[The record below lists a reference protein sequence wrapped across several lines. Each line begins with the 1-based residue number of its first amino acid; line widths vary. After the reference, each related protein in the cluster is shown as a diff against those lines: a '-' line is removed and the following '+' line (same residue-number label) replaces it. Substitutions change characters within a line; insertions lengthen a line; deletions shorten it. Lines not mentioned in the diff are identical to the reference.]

1 MNVALKIDGLTKKY
15 KGFSLE
21 NFNLSL
27 QEGSCV
33 GLIGEN
39 GAGKSTLIKS
49 ILGMV
54 RRDGGTIVL
63 NDGSSGIED
72 LPLIRE
78 RVGYV
83 PEDQILYE
91 WMSVRQTLRFHSA
104 FYPSW
109 DSRLSAQ
116 LVQMLGLDEK
126 KKVAHL
132 SKGMKIK
139 LLLILALSH
148 RPAVL
153 LLDEPTAGLDPLVQ
167 EELIEYLEKIKREQ
181 PQLAILISSHILYDI
196 EAIATEIAIL
206 HSGNLVLFEQKEEL
220 QRVYKIVQWHSSDAS
235 LIDGL
240 RAAPFTVCSTY
251 QDGALKLLAHV
262 PNVREQQALSEL
274 ALNGAEIHSASIS
287 QLYLGLIRHK
297 IRL

>member
-1 MNVALKIDGLTKKY
+1 MNLALKIQNLTKSY

-21 NFNLSL
+21 NFNFSL
-27 QEGSCV
+27 KEGSCV

-54 RRDGGTIVL
+54 RRDRGKIVL
-63 NDGSSGIED
+63 YDGVNGIED
-72 LPLIRE
+72 PSLIRE

-83 PEDQILYE
+83 PEDQILYD

-109 DSRLSAQ
+109 DPHLSAR
-116 LVQMLGLDEK
+116 LVQMLGLDQN

-148 RPAVL
+148 RPAIL

-167 EELIEYLEKIKREQ
+167 EELIDYLEEIRRER

-206 HSGNLVLFEQKEEL
+206 HSGSLVLFEQKEEL
-220 QRVYKIVQWHSSDAS
+220 KRVYKIVQWHSNDAS
-235 LIDGL
+235 MINGL
-240 RAAPFTVCSTY
+240 TAAPFTVCSAY
-251 QDGALKLLAHV
+251 QNGSVKLLAHA
-262 PNVREQQALSEL
+262 PSLKEQQTL
-274 ALNGAEIHSASIS
+274 ADLTLKGAEIHSASVS
-287 QLYLGLIRHK
+287 EVYLGLVRHK